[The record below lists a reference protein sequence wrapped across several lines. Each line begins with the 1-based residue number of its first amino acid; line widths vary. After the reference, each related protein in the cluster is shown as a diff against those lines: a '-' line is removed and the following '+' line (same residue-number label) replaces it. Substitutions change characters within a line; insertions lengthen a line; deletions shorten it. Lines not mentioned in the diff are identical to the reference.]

1 MRRESWEV
9 GEKTESRIAESLS
22 DLGEIRISEYMR
34 KRNLLGEKR
43 KKKCMRKKG
52 VGENED
58 EKAYRHL
65 ERSREIP

>member
-1 MRRESWEV
+1 M
-9 GEKTESRIAESLS
+9 LS
-22 DLGEIRISEYMR
+22 ALGEIRISEYMR